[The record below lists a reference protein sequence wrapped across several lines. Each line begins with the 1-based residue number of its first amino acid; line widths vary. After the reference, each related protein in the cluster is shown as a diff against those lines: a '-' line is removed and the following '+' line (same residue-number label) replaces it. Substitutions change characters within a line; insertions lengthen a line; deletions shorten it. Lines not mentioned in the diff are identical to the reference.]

1 MIYLFTWFILH
12 SLINISKKIAG
23 KRICADCQT
32 HKIPIK
38 KANIAKRA
46 SSFDEILDDN
56 CKKICPQVSN
66 SDIKE
71 AKLSVYEES
80 LSQLSGNK
88 VSEDDDQEELLAS
101 SEKFKSLDKSSIDS
115 PISSLNIEDEQN
127 AQINEQSKESDKKS
141 SDNGV
146 KSSTENESSEKEMT
160 TDMLKDSNGTERL
173 KLKLFEK

>member
-1 MIYLFTWFILH
+1 LEDFFP
-12 SLINISKKIAG
+12 N
-23 KRICADCQT
+23 
-32 HKIPIK
+32 
-38 KANIAKRA
+38 
-46 SSFDEILDDN
+46 
-56 CKKICPQVSN
+56 
-66 SDIKE
+66 IKE

-101 SEKFKSLDKSSIDS
+101 SEKFKSLDKSSMDS